1 MVNGRAHLRLLD
13 VSHQPGDSLTHGQAL
28 AATANVL
35 ALQRHHHHLGRHNH
49 TGVKQLQHHPI
60 PGLAGLAIQRVRAV
74 VQLTRGR
81 AQADG
86 AVGEALLDL
95 GGDLV
100 DVQVRGDESSDQ
112 HRGNTYVGQRLVQ
125 LSRGAGH
132 ADSPW
137 STGSGSVE
145 EVQ

>member
-100 DVQVRGDESSDQ
+100 DVQVRGDEPGDQ
-112 HRGNTYVGQRLVQ
+112 YRGDAHAGQRLIKF
-125 LSRGAGH
+125 SRGAGH
-132 ADSPW
+132 ADRALSL
-137 STGSGSVE
+137 GAGLVE
-145 EVQ
+145 